1 VDLPMMDKM
10 DVAARIL
17 DRVLE
22 LAKNKEGASRAK
34 KR

>member
-1 VDLPMMDKM
+1 LPLMDKM

-22 LAKNKEGASRAK
+22 LTGKRKGASRAK